1 MKSSLIAVLQKAAK
15 QERFCRAA
23 AKVGRERH
31 SEIIQFQV
39 DSQVSQE
46 GSSIPGQQV
55 P

>member
-15 QERFCRAA
+15 EERFCTAA
-23 AKVGRERH
+23 AKIGRARH
-31 SEIIQFQV
+31 SKIIQFQV
-39 DSQVSQE
+39 ESQVSQG